1 MQRKITFFFLLA
13 FAMLGYQTTLAQTR
27 GVTITGNCYLE
38 GQTNHSGIKV
48 LFTAVSPSA
57 VTTEVFTAIDGA
69 FVAGLA
75 EGIYTV
81 EYSKT
86 GYWPFTFPG
95 NISFFAN
102 STLDDV
108 TLIPGLIGI
117 MEVFGPQSGIWES
130 GYLVKAMANITV
142 PVGDTL
148 IIEPGVTIK
157 FMGNFAFEIRGTL
170 LAAGSIGDSIV
181 FTSGQ
186 PVPTANDW
194 QHIKFLYNT
203 SSGSILAFTKVEY
216 SNYGIDCVSGA
227 APMIANSRISNYSQS
242 GISCSYSSPTIQNN
256 TISNNSIGYGIYCYS
271 SSPTIQNN
279 TIQNNLR
286 GILNQYS
293 SPTIQNNII
302 KNSNYDGIVC
312 QYSNSVINHN
322 IIENNGN
329 GITCYDNSPTIENN
343 TIRNNNEIGIA
354 CNNSSP
360 TIQNNNICHN
370 GSGIYTEAGS
380 SPAIYNNIL
389 MGNYRGVSLYS
400 APQSLNYNLFYE
412 NTTLSEG
419 SAVPAAFGQVVTQN
433 ANGDLCDTYWNLFMN
448 PLVLDYENEDYHLT
462 STSPCIDAG
471 NPDSAYYDPD
481 GTVADMGAF
490 YYDQGSAAPV
500 ITDFTGTPLS
510 GAAPLVVQFEQNVT
524 GPVTAYNWFF
534 GDGTTS
540 NLPNPVHVFS
550 QPGLYYVALEVTG
563 PGGSNTKF
571 KPNYIHVQ
579 TAVIPLNAA
588 FTAAPLL
595 GSAPLQVQFTNQSSG
610 QWVNLLWDFG
620 DGSTSTE
627 TNPLH
632 TYQDAGSYNV
642 LLTANS
648 AGNQDTELKNNYIQ
662 VVALQE
668 VVAIFTTTGT
678 NGAAP
683 FSVAFFDQSFG
694 SVDSLLWNFGDG
706 TTSTLANPTHVYL
719 LPGEYVATLTAYGP
733 LNTST
738 ASETILVE
746 SVAPVITQI
755 TDRPNDQGG
764 YVYVEFKKS
773 FYDNVIPGKSTESYT
788 IQREDNGHW
797 VSLTS
802 ALAYGE
808 AVYNVETATLAD
820 SVAGDNGLATYR
832 VIAGMDEGTW
842 ISESAQG
849 YSTDNLAPEA
859 PLVLNYE
866 LGDEQLA
873 FSWNQSQA
881 NDFDYFAI
889 YKSNISGTFPGTP
902 VLIQA
907 TTSYTE
913 TIAPDEAWFYSIT
926 AFDRAGNQ
934 SAYSEEVSTLRSMN
948 LALPQG
954 WSGISGYLN
963 IYDPAI
969 ENVFEPLS
977 GNLIILQNETG
988 VFWPGQNINT
998 LGNWQSSEGYQI
1010 KLAQPSGLT
1019 MKGTRLTNRSLQL
1032 AAGWNL
1038 IPVLAGQNTA
1048 IAGLFASTSL
1058 IMVKEVAGW
1067 RIYWPDYN
1075 ISSLEVLEPG
1085 KAYFVLMASPAT
1097 ITFPAGATKSSLT
1110 NQSEMSGL
1118 TPWNLPTRTPSTHVV
1133 AFETTALAAF
1143 EPGDIV
1149 GAFTKNG
1156 WCAGLAQLETNTLA
1170 LVAFGDDELTA
1181 SADGFASAEMM
1192 NFSLFRP
1199 STGET
1204 FGLQL
1209 NWNPGMNPGN
1219 FAGHGISVVSG
1230 VKLSPTA
1237 INETAASGISIFPN
1251 PTHGT
1256 FTIQGISNPAILKI
1270 FNAFGVEVSNPVID
1284 PQGNIDLSA
1293 QPRGVYF
1300 IRIQNGEKVSFEK
1313 VVLN

>member
-1 MQRKITFFFLLA
+1 
-13 FAMLGYQTTLAQTR
+13 
-27 GVTITGNCYLE
+27 
-38 GQTNHSGIKV
+38 
-48 LFTAVSPSA
+48 
-57 VTTEVFTAIDGA
+57 
-69 FVAGLA
+69 
-75 EGIYTV
+75 
-81 EYSKT
+81 
-86 GYWPFTFPG
+86 
-95 NISFFAN
+95 
-102 STLDDV
+102 
-108 TLIPGLIGI
+108 
-117 MEVFGPQSGIWES
+117 
-130 GYLVKAMANITV
+130 
-142 PVGDTL
+142 
-148 IIEPGVTIK
+148 
-157 FMGNFAFEIRGTL
+157 
-170 LAAGSIGDSIV
+170 
-181 FTSGQ
+181 
-186 PVPTANDW
+186 
-194 QHIKFLYNT
+194 
-203 SSGSILAFTKVEY
+203 
-216 SNYGIDCVSGA
+216 
-227 APMIANSRISNYSQS
+227 
-242 GISCSYSSPTIQNN
+242 
-256 TISNNSIGYGIYCYS
+256 
-271 SSPTIQNN
+271 
-279 TIQNNLR
+279 
-286 GILNQYS
+286 
-293 SPTIQNNII
+293 
-302 KNSNYDGIVC
+302 
-312 QYSNSVINHN
+312 
-322 IIENNGN
+322 
-329 GITCYDNSPTIENN
+329 
-343 TIRNNNEIGIA
+343 
-354 CNNSSP
+354 
-360 TIQNNNICHN
+360 
-370 GSGIYTEAGS
+370 
-380 SPAIYNNIL
+380 
-389 MGNYRGVSLYS
+389 
-400 APQSLNYNLFYE
+400 
-412 NTTLSEG
+412 
-419 SAVPAAFGQVVTQN
+419 
-433 ANGDLCDTYWNLFMN
+433 
-448 PLVLDYENEDYHLT
+448 
-462 STSPCIDAG
+462 
-471 NPDSAYYDPD
+471 
-481 GTVADMGAF
+481 
-490 YYDQGSAAPV
+490 
-500 ITDFTGTPLS
+500 
-510 GAAPLVVQFEQNVT
+510 
-524 GPVTAYNWFF
+524 
-534 GDGTTS
+534 
-540 NLPNPVHVFS
+540 VHVFS
-550 QPGLYYVALEVTG
+550 QPGSYYVALEVTG

-571 KPNYIHVQ
+571 KANYIQVQ

-610 QWVNLLWDFG
+610 QWLNLLWDFG

-632 TYQDAGSYNV
+632 TYQNAGSYNV

-662 VVALQE
+662 VIALQE

-683 FSVAFFDQSFG
+683 YSVGFFNQSFC

-706 TTSTLANPTHVYL
+706 GTSTLTNPLHTFVN
-719 LPGEYVATLTAYGP
+719 PGEYQVTLTAYGP

-738 ASETILVE
+738 ASKTILAE
-746 SVAPVITQI
+746 SVAPFITQI

-764 YVYVEFKKS
+764 YVYIEFKKS

-788 IQREDNGHW
+788 IQRDDDGHW

-808 AVYNVETATLAD
+808 AVYTIETATLAD

-859 PLVLNYE
+859 PQVLNYE

-889 YKSNISGTFPGTP
+889 YKSNVSGTFAGTP
-902 VLIQA
+902 VSIQA
-907 TTSYTE
+907 TTSFSE

-934 SAYSEEVSTLRSMN
+934 SAFSEEVSTLRSMN
-948 LALPQG
+948 LAVPQG

-1209 NWNPGMNPGN
+1209 NWNPAMNSGN

-1251 PTHGT
+1251 PTHGI